1 MLNETNKIM
10 IATVSCTGKILVKT
24 SKELKGRGIQKVSNG
39 KYLLTDSAY
48 ARIQNQCTWANQD
61 LS

>member
-1 MLNETNKIM
+1 M
-10 IATVSCTGKILVKT
+10 IATVSCTEKILVKT
-24 SKELKGRGIQKVSNG
+24 SKELKGRGVQKVSNG